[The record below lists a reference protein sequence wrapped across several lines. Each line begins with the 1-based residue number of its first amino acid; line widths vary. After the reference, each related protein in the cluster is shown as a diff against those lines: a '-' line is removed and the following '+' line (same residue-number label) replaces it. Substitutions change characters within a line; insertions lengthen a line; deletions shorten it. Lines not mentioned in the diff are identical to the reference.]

1 MFNIFNSGV
10 NSLISNQND
19 ICCNTLYGTNGVI
32 TKRLLYTQQSST
44 IEKYRYWTREQPF
57 TQEYNPPGSL
67 NHAGMQFATGFPS
80 KCQTCLNNFTDNIS
94 VSNSQ
99 YFFFLQGYYLPRKDF
114 TGANR
119 YSSIID
125 ALKNAITDD
134 SVVGVSYA
142 KGHLT
147 SNGIDVFILRGGGEE
162 GGPGLDCGVFVKAK
176 YLNLLFYPDYL
187 NVNSIS
193 PLTGYILN
201 YNGGWTNPPSYSNPG
216 ISDSLWNA
224 YPEPQQSIDCTL
236 CDCPTSPTPPLDT
249 RNQYSVHWYPCDT
262 STFAKSFYNYKQFN
276 NLSTGRKLVF
286 SDPNWVL
293 VLDDNDGKN
302 IYYSTDNARTWI
314 ESQGTIFSYNTWDIA
329 RNDNNGTLV
338 AVGYNDNITFPPTVD
353 NSGTCIL
360 RSIDNG
366 ISWNEVSGNT
376 FDTRGYGIYYG
387 NNVWIAVGQ
396 DTSNNTITRSTDDG
410 QSWQYVSG
418 TTFDGAGLSVQYNNN
433 SWIAVGY
440 STNTILR
447 STDNTGGTWTT
458 VAFSTGSEFT
468 NEGVHIGY
476 GNGIWLVSGQDSGN
490 NILKRSIDNGL
501 NWDSITD
508 GSFNTT
514 GRNIVYA
521 NNRWLFGQ
529 NGGTIKPTIFYSDD
543 DGASWTASNTTGDS
557 YFERDG
563 NNFEHITDDIWIA
576 VGEDFNGLPFNYDT
590 IKYSEDNGETW
601 NNVEVA
607 TGSTPLIPT
616 YALDVVYANG
626 IIVATGSLGVI
637 AVSNAR
643 NYYLDLCKPPNLGG
657 WDSTYNTTS
666 APWGFPIG
674 IVDPS
679 SQYWYSYDWVNSQSS
694 NDWLYTLSVDD
705 RPFGTINPSQLPDI
719 IPIVDNSCLKNPVI
733 GLNDILLSKKA
744 YMFTNNNSSNVISGP
759 IINFSKEGISSSIQF
774 GSASGSAL
782 TKKKQLSNIG
792 KGLLPNGAPGIRFGV
807 QKFFGVQ
814 LYSNSNIYEN
824 TTPIQNS
831 SGSTIFSKSRPFIP
845 ICVRK

>member
-1 MFNIFNSGV
+1 MFNIVNSGV
-10 NSLISNQND
+10 NSLINNQND
-19 ICCNTLYGTNGVI
+19 ICCNTLYGTNGII

-57 TQEYNPPGSL
+57 SQEYNPPGSL
-67 NHAGMQFATGFPS
+67 NHAGMQFTTGFPS
-80 KCQTCLNNFTDNIS
+80 KCQSCLNNFTDNIN
-94 VSNSQ
+94 VGNSQ
-99 YFFFLQGYYLPRKDF
+99 YFFFLQGYYLPRNN
-114 TGANR
+114 TQT

-134 SVVGVSYA
+134 SIVGVSYA
-142 KGHLT
+142 KGIYA
-147 SNGIDVFILRGGGEE
+147 SSGIDVFILRGGGINSSA
-162 GGPGLDCGVFVKAK
+162 DCGLFVKAK

-193 PLTGYILN
+193 PLTGYILT

-216 ISDSLWNA
+216 INDSLWNA

-236 CDCPTSPTPPLDT
+236 CDCPTNPNPPLDT
-249 RNQYSVHWYPCDT
+249 RNQYSVHWNPCDT
-262 STFAKSFYNYKQFN
+262 SNFAKSFFNYKQFN
-276 NLSTGRKLVF
+276 NSNSGKKLVF
-286 SDPNWVL
+286 SDPNWIL
-293 VLDDNDGKN
+293 GLDGNDGKN
-302 IYYSTDNARTWI
+302 IYYSTDNAITWI
-314 ESQGTIFSYNTWDIA
+314 ESQGTIFSENVWDIA
-329 RNDNNGTLV
+329 RNDNNGTLI
-338 AVGYNDNITFPPTVD
+338 AVGQNDNITYPPTVD

-360 RSIDNG
+360 RSTNNG
-366 ISWNEVSGNT
+366 LSWNEVTGNT
-376 FDTRGYGIYYG
+376 FNERGLGIYYG

-396 DTSNNTITRSTDDG
+396 DTSNNNITRSTDDG

-418 TTFDGAGLSVQYNNN
+418 TTFDGAGNSVQYNNN
-433 SWIAVGY
+433 SWIAVGR

-447 STDNTGGTWTT
+447 STDNTGSTWTT
-458 VAFSTGSEFT
+458 VSFSVPSSEF
-468 NEGVHIGY
+468 NSEGLRIGY
-476 GNGIWLVSGQDSGN
+476 GNGRWLVCGGDTN
-490 NILKRSIDNGL
+490 NKILKRSTDNGQTWEDVT
-501 NWDSITD
+501 N
-508 GSFNTT
+508 GSFKTT
-514 GRNIVYA
+514 GRRIVYA

-529 NGGTIKPTIFYSDD
+529 EGGTTNPTIFYSTD
-543 DGASWTASNTTGDS
+543 DGASWTVSSNAGDG
-557 YFERDG
+557 YFIREG
-563 NNFEHITDDIWIA
+563 NNFQYIKDDIWVA
-576 VGEDFNGLPFNYDT
+576 VGEDFNGMPFNYDT

-626 IIVATGSLGVI
+626 IIVATGRLGVI

-643 NYYLDLCKPPNLGG
+643 NYYLDLCKPPNLNG
-657 WDSTYNTTS
+657 WNSTYDPIS
-666 APWGFPIG
+666 APWGFPLE

-705 RPFGTINPSQLPDI
+705 RPSATINPNLLPDI
-719 IPIVDNSCLKNPVI
+719 IPIVDNSCLKNPII

-744 YMFTNNNSSNVISGP
+744 YMFTNNNSNNVISGP
-759 IINFSKEGISSSIQF
+759 IINFSKQGISSSIQF

-782 TKKKQLSNIG
+782 TKNKQLSNIG

-807 QKFFGVQ
+807 QKFFGVE